1 MYGVCN
7 FLPICLYAIFLVNL
21 PLKNKHDMKRS
32 FLYLLASSLLV
43 LASCG
48 GGGKG
53 SADEGK
59 ENDEQKVERKRP
71 PVPAKPNKIAYHLNA
86 NKLFRDGNDVHMAA
100 ANKIGIKPLATREDI
115 GNATKPLVAIDD
127 QCFADAFVLDK
138 LTHSTPH
145 LVPVAAKLLQEI
157 GYAFQDSLR
166 NKHKSEYSFIVTSVL
181 RTDADIKKLS
191 KKNVNSIPDSPHRHA
206 TTIDISY
213 ARFSKHNEGDEDVS
227 EYDLKQV
234 LTEVLRDFK
243 EQGRCY
249 VKYEIKQGC
258 FHITAR

>member
-1 MYGVCN
+1 
-7 FLPICLYAIFLVNL
+7 
-21 PLKNKHDMKRS
+21 MKKV
-32 FLYLLASSLLV
+32 FLYLLVLSLFV

-48 GGGKG
+48 GSGKG
-53 SADEGK
+53 GVSDGK
-59 ENDEQKVERKRP
+59 KKNKYKVERKRT

-86 NKLFRDGNDVHMAA
+86 NRIFRDGNDVHLATA
-100 ANKIGIKPLATREDI
+100 TKIGIEPLATREEIKD
-115 GNATKPLVAIDD
+115 ATRELVAIDD
-127 QCFADAFVLDK
+127 PCFGDAFVLYN

-145 LVPVAAKLLQEI
+145 LVPEAAQLLQEI

-166 NKHKSEYSFIVTSVL
+166 NKHKSEYSVVVTSVL
-181 RTDADIKKLS
+181 RTDDDIKRLS
-191 KKNVNSIPDSPHRHA
+191 KRNINSIPNSAHRYG

-213 ARFSKHNEGDEDVS
+213 ARFSKLNESDDDVT

-234 LTEVLRDFK
+234 LTEVLRDFR

-249 VKYEIKQGC
+249 VKYEVKQGC